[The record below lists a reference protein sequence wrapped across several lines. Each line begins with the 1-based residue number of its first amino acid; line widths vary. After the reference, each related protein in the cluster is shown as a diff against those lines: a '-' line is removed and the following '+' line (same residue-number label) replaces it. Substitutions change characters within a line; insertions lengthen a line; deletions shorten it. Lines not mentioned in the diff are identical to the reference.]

1 MTDINYEKRWKDWYT
16 GEFIKACA
24 AYAVA
29 YDFSSPS
36 GPPNGNAASWNYRK
50 ALSYEAKLKIPNPAL
65 KKELDSTPP
74 PPVEQSGFG
83 HTPAPKS
90 AYTKARDAFRSAA
103 GEYESEVSDAVKLAK
118 EHGEYITGS
127 ADDVPLKWKINGGV
141 IREQMFGRTTSPL
154 PAQGQILYKMMKP
167 ILDTFLEIPEAAK
180 PALFFMGERFKF
192 WNIKGSPDPKQFNIL
207 ISTATNMNVSGEAV
221 WAPFKE
227 IIATEKTGKKII
239 PLAYTGPQV
248 SLITIETPEGFEP
261 PRPWGK
267 DFAAG
272 NSAYENGTRA
282 KSNPLHTLLSTQ
294 QLRDGYRAR
303 YLTLGAPAATA
314 ELKAALNNNMA
325 MPFVNGNPLKFK
337 NISLAPQAADWEG
350 FEDAWKPQTGW
361 TIPSQLKIGR
371 GTLQGD
377 TKHGESPWK
386 IPGEGAT
393 RDTVYTA
400 LLNHVAATSANRLF
414 EGLQQMIL
422 QVGRSTHKTG
432 SGRSWYD
439 QLVMEI
445 LWGLQDPVPPGPTR
459 PRSGGSRP
467 RRRGKPKA
475 KMNVGKRK
483 IRSGKE
489 IHAIEAQCW
498 LLENI
503 EQLAS
508 LRESETYKNVGV
520 LTHGLPSNIVS
531 KLNHG
536 SDGSPATWPPREGGP
551 DSEAYTLQN
560 MCPDLWALMTPH
572 FELYRVNYLK
582 QPGDTVPALV
592 PQSEN
597 RIPFSNFIDKNDLTQ
612 ITNGSYGRLGGA
624 GMKSFTWSLDGTQ
637 PAEVDNMI
645 SAQLTMHFQSVY
657 DLFRHNKI
665 PGTGTA
671 TTPPS
676 FAAGIPDQP
685 GYLDLIIGS
694 GIQGRPESS
703 DAKPE
708 DKDDSPGNVCD
719 VINNEYIGENFR
731 IKVICGWSTPPGLES
746 MDIPGYTTDDLK
758 NIKSALE
765 GSRRAFYLQIVS
777 HEINFEQDGTLELVI
792 QYQASMSGITRSP
805 TADIFV
811 GHEIYK
817 NSLEKL
823 DEQLSAL
830 DQEELAA
837 REFAGEGGSL
847 PMGAEAAYQEK
858 KQAMLEKQI
867 ILMQKTRAEKYKEFL
882 ASLAQ
887 HNKVRVVPVDTVDLL
902 APLNKMTPEDR
913 AKAAKVRASKV
924 IKLENAAKSAAAKT
938 AAELEAKKSA
948 EALAEDVLQEKNKNL
963 KALADNAGFLS
974 LGPKKTGI
982 PFMYLGDLIDA
993 LLKSR
998 LPHLIEEQAG
1008 TNTPPLQVVL
1018 ANVEMI
1024 NPLLAYQI
1032 LDVKFS
1038 CPAAPK
1044 NKEVTRQLAQI
1055 DPFRFREISGI
1066 FEYMNI
1072 GSIPISLDKFNE
1084 WFVNTVIRGKKES
1097 YKLLD
1102 FIKDI
1107 CAALVTDAYAS
1118 ICFEKVF
1125 KFNIAFNS
1133 SNFRM
1138 ANSFKGCAVTLDE
1151 MAHSARKAQRR
1162 DRQRLTPESMHGPS
1176 IPTAVFYS
1184 VDSRPMAGDR
1194 ISDLQEGIYHY
1205 YLGGR
1210 CGLAKEISFQRQD
1223 MPFYREARISKDGSL
1238 GAQQLKELYTVQM
1251 NMIGNTLQKNGTY
1264 VYIDPI
1270 AIGGGSSRALGGVA
1284 NIARMIGLGGYFLVN
1299 SVTNEI
1305 SPAGYS
1311 TKVSAMQ
1318 EMSAMDGGDNV
1329 KIVAINGEALPI
1341 PQEPEPDADPGLLC
1355 ADADVDWDSDQESRF
1370 EESMEG
1376 VDTWSTP

>member
-1 MTDINYEKRWKDWYT
+1 MATSTNYEKQWKDWYT
-16 GEFIKACA
+16 GQFMKACA

-29 YDFSSPS
+29 HDFSSPS

-50 ALSYEAKLKIPNPAL
+50 ALSYEAKLKIPKPAL
-65 KKELDSTPP
+65 KKELESDPP

-83 HTPAPKS
+83 HSPAPKT
-90 AYTKARDAFRSAA
+90 AYSKARDAFRSAA
-103 GEYESEVSDAVKLAK
+103 GQYTSEVTDAVKLAK
-118 EHGEYITGS
+118 ERGDYVTGS
-127 ADDVPLKWKINGGV
+127 QEDVPTKWKINGGV
-141 IREQMFGRTTSPL
+141 IREQMFGRTTSPAA
-154 PAQGQILYKMMKP
+154 AQGEVLYKMMKP

-180 PALFFMGERFKF
+180 PAIFFMGERFKF
-192 WNIKGSPDPKQFNIL
+192 WNVKGSPNPKQFNVL
-207 ISTATNMNVSGEAV
+207 ISSAANMQATSTDAV
-221 WAPFKE
+221 WAPLKE
-227 IIATEKTGKKII
+227 IITTEKSGKKVV

-248 SLITIETPEGFEP
+248 SLVKTEDFGEA
-261 PRPWGK
+261 RPWSSGHS
-267 DFAAG
+267 AG
-272 NSAYENGTRA
+272 NSAYEAGVIA
-282 KSNPLHTLLSTQ
+282 KHNPLSTLLGSQ
-294 QLRDGYRAR
+294 QLRDAYHAR
-303 YLTLGAPAATA
+303 YLTLGSPVATA

-325 MPFVNGNPLKFK
+325 MPFVNGSPLKFK
-337 NISLAPQAADWEG
+337 NISLAPQAEDWEG

-377 TKHGESPWK
+377 AQHSKSPWK
-386 IPGEGAT
+386 IPGEE
-393 RDTVYTA
+393 DTVYTA

-414 EGLQQMIL
+414 EGLQQMFL
-422 QVGRSTHKTG
+422 TVGRSTHKTG

-459 PRSGGSRP
+459 PSTGGSRP
-467 RRRGKPKA
+467 RRKPKA

-483 IRSGKE
+483 IRTGKE

-520 LTHGLPSNIVS
+520 LTHGQPANIVS
-531 KLNHG
+531 KLHHG
-536 SDGSPATWPPREGGP
+536 SDGAPATWPPRQGGP

-582 QPGDTVPALV
+582 QPGDEVPALV
-592 PQSEN
+592 PQSED
-597 RIPFSNFIDKNDLTQ
+597 RIPFSNFIQEDDLTQ
-612 ITNGSYGRLGGA
+612 ITAGSYGRLGGA

-665 PGTGTA
+665 PGTEA
-671 TTPPS
+671 EY
-676 FAAGIPDQP
+676 AAGIPDQP

-703 DAKPE
+703 EAKLE
-708 DKDDSPGNVCD
+708 NKDDSLGNVCD
-719 VINNEYIGENFR
+719 AINNEYVGENFR
-731 IKVICGWSTPPGLES
+731 IKVICGWSTPPGFES
-746 MDIPGYTTDDLK
+746 MDIPGYTADDLK
-758 NIKSALE
+758 SIKGALE
-765 GSRRAFYLQIVS
+765 GSRRAFFLQIVS

-805 TADIFV
+805 TADIFI
-811 GHEIYK
+811 GHELYK

-823 DEQLSAL
+823 DQAL
-830 DQEELAA
+830 TDLEEKHNDFL
-837 REFAGEGGSL
+837 
-847 PMGAEAAYQEK
+847 EAAEGRSITTGVEEEIEK
-858 KQAMLEKQI
+858 EKQALLEKQI
-867 ILMQKTRAEKYKEFL
+867 ILMQKTRAAKYKEFL
-882 ASLAQ
+882 GSLAQ
-887 HNKVRVVPVDTVDLL
+887 HNKVRVAPADTRDLL

-924 IKLENAAKSAAAKT
+924 IKLENAAKAAKVKAKT
-938 AAELEAKKSA
+938 DLEAKKSA
-948 EALAEDVLQEKNKNL
+948 EALDENVLQEKNKNL
-963 KALADNAGFLS
+963 KRLADNAGFLK
-974 LGPKKTGI
+974 LGAKKTGI

-998 LPHLIEEQAG
+998 LPHLIEEQEG
-1008 TNTPPLQVVL
+1008 TNTPPMQVVL
-1018 ANVEMI
+1018 GNVEMI

-1032 LDVKFS
+1032 QTVKFS
-1038 CPAAPK
+1038 CPSTPK
-1044 NKEVTRQLAQI
+1044 NEEVTRQLAQI
-1055 DPFRFREISGI
+1055 DPFRFRKISGI
-1066 FEYMNI
+1066 WEYMNI

-1102 FIKDI
+1102 FIRDV
-1107 CAALVTDAYAS
+1107 CAALITDAYS
-1118 ICFEKVF
+1118 STCFEKVF
-1125 KFNIAFNS
+1125 KFNITFNS

-1138 ANSFKGCAVTLDE
+1138 ADSFKGCAATLDE
-1151 MAHSARKAQRR
+1151 MAHSARKAQNR
-1162 DRQRLTPESMHGPS
+1162 DRKRLTPESIHGPS

-1184 VDSRPMAGDR
+1184 VDSRPMSGDR
-1194 ISDLQEGIYHY
+1194 ISDLQAGIYHY

-1210 CGLAKEISFQRQD
+1210 CGLAKEINFQRQD
-1223 MPFYREARISKDGSL
+1223 MPGYRESRISKDGSL

-1251 NMIGNTLQKNGTY
+1251 NMVGNTLQKNGTY

-1270 AIGGGSSRALGGVA
+1270 AIGAGSTRALGGIP
-1284 NIARMIGLGGYFLVN
+1284 NIARLIGLGGYFLVN

-1311 TKVSAMQ
+1311 TTVSAMQ
-1318 EMSAMDGGDNV
+1318 EMSAFDEGDNT
-1329 KIVAINGEALPI
+1329 KIVAINGEAPPI
-1341 PQEPEPDADPGLLC
+1341 PQEPEPDVDPTEKCIVL
-1355 ADADVDWDSDQESRF
+1355 VDWDND
-1370 EESMEG
+1370 G
-1376 VDTWSTP
+1376 IGDTTVTNTTSEL